1 MSWKRVLLGTLV
13 AGAVVGVA
21 LAGLLYTE
29 AGRRWLVDQYDE
41 GYTPPV
47 APDNLSPRFEGAD
60 RERAQAPVRLVVV
73 ARGFKAPVDMQFVP
87 STGPRQAAVVLS
99 QRGEARWL
107 ELAAGT
113 HAPWLSVPV
122 ATASEQGLLGL
133 AFHPGFAHNGRFFL
147 NYVVKHEGAGLTV
160 VEEWKA
166 DPAAPSG
173 SPAAVRRVIEVRQP
187 YQNHNAG
194 QLQFG
199 PDGMLYVGLGDGG
212 FRDDPEGHGQNTATL
227 LGSMLRLNVDGG
239 DRVPADNPFVGTP
252 GVRPEIW
259 AYGLRNPW
267 RYSFAPDGRLIAG
280 DVGQDTWEEITEVP
294 RGANLGWA
302 LREGQACFPPQA
314 ECPEAKT
321 HPPLYTYGRADG
333 GSVTGGLV
341 YTGAALPALAGQY
354 VFGDF
359 LTGRLWAIPLPAPGA
374 GPVTAAKALGRF
386 PVRPSAFARDPAGE
400 LYVLDYSAGRV
411 LALRP

>member
-1 MSWKRVLLGTLV
+1 MSWKRILLGTLV
-13 AGAVVGVA
+13 LGAVLAVA

-29 AGRRWLVDQYDE
+29 AGRRLLVGLYDE
-41 GYTPPV
+41 GYAAPV
-47 APDNLSPRFEGAD
+47 APHDLSPRFKGPD
-60 RERAQAPVRLVVV
+60 LERDQVPVTLVVV
-73 ARGFKAPVDMQFVP
+73 AEGFKAPVDMQFVP
-87 STGPRQAAVVLS
+87 GQPGHAVVLS
-99 QRGEARWL
+99 QRGQARWL
-107 ELAAGT
+107 DLAART
-113 HAPWLSVPV
+113 HTPWISLTV
-122 ATASEQGLLGL
+122 ATSSEQGLLGL
-133 AFHPGFAHNGRFFL
+133 AFHPGFAQNGRFFL
-147 NYVVKHEGAGLTV
+147 NYVVKHERAGLTI
-160 VEEWKA
+160 VEEWKT

-173 SPAAVRRVIEVRQP
+173 PPSAVRRILEVRQP
-187 YQNHNAG
+187 YQNHNGG

-212 FRDDPEGHGQNTATL
+212 FRDDPEGHGQNTQTL
-227 LGSMLRLNVDGG
+227 LGSMLRLNVDAGE
-239 DRVPADNPFVGTP
+239 RVPPDNPFVGTP

-280 DVGQDTWEEITEVP
+280 DVGQDKWEEITEVP

-321 HPPLYTYGRADG
+321 HPPLYTYARDDG

-341 YTGAALPALAGQY
+341 YTGTALPALAGLY

-359 LTGRLWAIPLPAPGA
+359 LTGRLWAIPLPAAGE
-374 GPVTAAKALGRF
+374 GPVTAPKALGRF
-386 PVRPSAFARDPAGE
+386 PVRPSAFARDSSGE
-400 LYVLDYSAGRV
+400 LYVLDYSGRV